1 MISSCF
7 SQGSGTSETTN
18 YHKPSSSEEE
28 LSKKLI
34 LSQTQEWEVMGKV
47 GH

>member
-1 MISSCF
+1 MISLCF

-28 LSKKLI
+28 LI